1 MATGPSDNSMA
12 GPAGSPPDDTRA
24 DSTGAGTSSLPEDT
38 RSFGAAEGGDAVSGS
53 AIPQEEPEEE
63 PRAFEPHLP
72 QEEAADDVSA
82 AAQEPMSY
90 AEKLHANNLGREA
103 ALAMN
108 AERASPSARTGGAED
123 AAGEDDDA
131 AAHAEEEEEEDEDAR
146 AEAQEE
152 EEAQEQRAKDI
163 QTVAAFASM
172 NWFKGLKG
180 LKDRGFLKTAA
191 QIGALT
197 CVVGCSGF
205 GLMVAW
211 VVLVGILIFKGFS
224 SLL

>member
-1 MATGPSDNSMA
+1 MATDPSDNPMA
-12 GPAGSPPDDTRA
+12 GPAGSPSDDTRA
-24 DSTGAGTSSLPEDT
+24 DSTGAGASSLPEDA
-38 RSFGAAEGGDAVSGS
+38 RGFGAAEGGDAASGS

-108 AERASPSARTGGAED
+108 AESASPSARTGDGGE
-123 AAGEDDDA
+123 AADDDDDA
-131 AAHAEEEEEEDEDAR
+131 AAQEEEEEDEEAR
-146 AEAQEE
+146 AEAQAE

-205 GLMVAW
+205 GLMIAW